1 MSANALQLLDG
12 TKRRIAKLIR
22 PSDIQKAKEEEKA
35 LKCDI
40 LHQHAIEQTKF
51 RKIILVKPSGKKC
64 EIKGINSCEDMI
76 SKEEMPPRK
85 IAKSV
90 SNSIDLPKN
99 TGSSE
104 SDNENR
110 QTVLVKSFE
119 KNFDVLPVE
128 DVEIIRLTHFQQ
140 GDKAYFKNPVT
151 NALFTRLGPKSVG
164 PLVGRWDSR
173 KKCICIDIMDRDENE
188 DF

>member
-35 LKCDI
+35 LKCEI
-40 LHQHAIEQTKF
+40 IHQQAIEQTKF
-51 RKIILVKPSGKKC
+51 RKIILIKPSGKKC
-64 EIKGINSCEDMI
+64 EIKGINSGEDTS
-76 SKEEMPPRK
+76 SKVKEMPPRK
-85 IAKSV
+85 QLSE
-90 SNSIDLPKN
+90 PKK
-99 TGSSE
+99 TVTSSE
-104 SDNENR
+104 SDSENR

-128 DVEIIRLTHFQQ
+128 DVEVIRLAYFQH
-140 GDKAYFKNPVT
+140 GDKAYFRNPIT
-151 NALFTRLGPKSVG
+151 NALFARLGPKSVG
-164 PLVGRWDSR
+164 GLVGRWDPG
-173 KKCICIDIMDRDENE
+173 KKCICVDIIDSDEKDDE